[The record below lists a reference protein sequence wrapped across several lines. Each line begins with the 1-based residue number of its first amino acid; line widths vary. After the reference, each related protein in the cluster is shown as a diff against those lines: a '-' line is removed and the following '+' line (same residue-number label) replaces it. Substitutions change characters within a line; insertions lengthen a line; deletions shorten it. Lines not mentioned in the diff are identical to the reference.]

1 MLIFSVNLIKNFEG
15 VKLLLHRFPVGIS
28 WLKFV
33 RMKIFESLQNTKTFS
48 LLPIN
53 PHLLSDDSNTFVLFL
68 FIYKE
73 KEKNKTSPLGMIV
86 FLLFFASHDDS
97 KRNKKASNGAEKHIT
112 TLKKALFLSPCLLR
126 CMLSKETPYF
136 EFVFQLFHSIPL
148 TPCRFFTTCCKK
160 HLQNCALDGGAR
172 KASEREKKREKR
184 FFMHI
189 FLPLPSQSYV
199 LWAFQKSKLC
209 VLNQCIIFIDMLHT
223 FDIKCFLSF
232 LSLQENQ
239 MISPKTNLNDY
250 YKNLRCNVMTFFEH
264 NRMPSTIV
272 GSNDNIKK

>member
-1 MLIFSVNLIKNFEG
+1 MREWNFCFIDFPSASRDWNSCAWKFSRAYKIRKLFPSSLSTPTSLATIQTHSCYFFSYIK
-15 VKLLLHRFPVGIS
+15 KKKKIILLHWAWSF
-28 WLKFV
+28 F
-33 RMKIFESLQNTKTFS
+33 FF
-48 LLPIN
+48 
-53 PHLLSDDSNTFVLFL
+53 
-68 FIYKE
+68 
-73 KEKNKTSPLGMIV
+73 
-86 FLLFFASHDDS
+86 FFASHDDS